1 MHITGKLLG
10 VILVFAA
17 IFGFVFAARL
27 VDVRGKWL
35 DQFQKAK
42 EKNEKIAPD
51 LVAARLER
59 EEARAEL
66 ERESLRWERYWNS
79 QVGQFI
85 PRSGTLNINAGAQSG
100 ISQKMTIYAF
110 SLEKPN
116 DPKYAGAFSV
126 FQLQPNLAVL
136 KPVFRVRQDDAQ
148 NWTAANWRLRSM
160 IPSSFASTIAGLE
173 AELTVADELLVK
185 QQSNLDTQ
193 ARLLEDAKLQR
204 DVRVGELLG
213 GGNANPKL
221 QGLVAEITEADDQ
234 RNASLFEVDHL
245 RRDISAA
252 EQHIA
257 SLIRDNNQLAST
269 LQSRLMPKQAA
280 LSTTP

>member
-17 IFGFVFAARL
+17 ITGFVFAARL

-42 EKNEKIAPD
+42 DRNEKIAPE
-51 LVAARLER
+51 LAAARLDR

-66 ERESLRWERYWNS
+66 ERETLRWERYWNNE
-79 QVGQFI
+79 VGQYI
-85 PRSGTLNINAGAQSG
+85 PRSGTLNLNVGAQSG
-100 ISQKMTIYAF
+100 ITSKMTLYAF
-110 SLEKPN
+110 GLEKPN
-116 DPKYAGAFSV
+116 EPKYVGAFSV
-126 FQLQPNLAVL
+126 FQLQPNLTVL

-148 NWTAANWRLRSM
+148 NWTAGNWRLRAM

-193 ARLLEDAKLQR
+193 SKLVEDAKLQR
-204 DVRVGELLG
+204 EVRIGELLG
-213 GGNANPKL
+213 GGNANP
-221 QGLVAEITEADDQ
+221 QVRGLVAEITEADDQ
-234 RNASLFEVDHL
+234 RNLSLFEVDRL
-245 RRDISAA
+245 RREISTA